1 MSTTFISRMRALVTL
16 GQGMAGGISELT
28 VAEDPIT
35 LFKEWFA
42 QAKRSGIF
50 LPEAITL
57 ATATKEGIPSARMML
72 LKAVDERGFVFYTNF
87 DSRKG
92 TELRENPRAALVVH
106 WPTLQR
112 QVRVEGS
119 IERLSSDESRAY
131 FSTRPRGSQIGA
143 WASQQSAQVTSRVEL
158 EQRFRDYERKFQG
171 REVPLPDFW
180 GGFRLRPISIEFW
193 QGRINRLHDRLR
205 YTNEGGG
212 WNVTRLY
219 P

>member
-1 MSTTFISRMRALVTL
+1 MAFISRIRALVTL
-16 GQGMAGGISELT
+16 GQGMASGISELT
-28 VAEDPIT
+28 VAENPIT
-35 LFKEWFA
+35 LFKEWFSKA
-42 QAKRSGIF
+42 QQSGIF
-50 LPEAITL
+50 LPEAVTL
-57 ATATKEGIPSARMML
+57 ATATRDGIPSARMML
-72 LKAVDERGFVFYTNF
+72 LKTVDERGFVFYTNF
-87 DSRKG
+87 GSRKG
-92 TELRENPRAALVVH
+92 TELSENPRAALVVH

-119 IERLSSDESRAY
+119 VKRLSSDESREY

-143 WASQQSAQVTSRVEL
+143 WASQQSSPVTSRIEL

-180 GGFRLRPISIEFW
+180 GGFRLRPVSIEFW

-205 YTNEGGG
+205 YTDEGGS

>member
-1 MSTTFISRMRALVTL
+1 MALISKIRALVTL
-16 GQGMAGGISELT
+16 GQGMASGISELT
-28 VAEDPIT
+28 VAEDPIM
-35 LFKEWFA
+35 LFNDWFSK
-42 QAKRSGIF
+42 AKRSGIF

-72 LKAVDERGFVFYTNF
+72 LKAVDARGFVFYTNF
-87 DSRKG
+87 GSRKG
-92 TELRENPRAALVVH
+92 TELRENPHAALVVH

-119 IERLSSDESRAY
+119 AERLSSDESQAY

-143 WASQQSAQVTSRVEL
+143 WASQQSSPVTSRVEL
-158 EQRFRDYERKFQG
+158 EQRFRDYEHKFQG

-180 GGFRLRPISIEFW
+180 GGFRLRPVSIEFW
-193 QGRINRLHDRLR
+193 QGRLNRLHDRLR
-205 YTNEGGG
+205 YTNEGGC